1 MSYIDPNDFCG
12 SDIEKINA
20 AVLAAKNE
28 DGIVRI
34 GRRKADDGRNFWLID
49 SAILL
54 PENTTLIVSNTKIK
68 LSDSC
73 RDNFIRSANCIVGN
87 PDVPDMENIHIIG
100 EGNAVFEGADHPR
113 ATGDG
118 GKTLTIGKLNPY
130 PPTVNWSCRPTYG
143 TDAGKA
149 GECQKG
155 DWRNIGILLVKVK
168 NFSIR
173 NITVRNAHCWGI
185 SLEYCRNGLV
195 RDIQFEEKEY
205 VMIDGYL
212 ERGLN
217 RDGLDLRRGCR
228 DISIENITGFSG
240 DDLIALTAIAPLD
253 RNREPGMYGRTEFYG
268 APEDVRED
276 DVFNI
281 SINNVRGHSSG
292 GYFVVRFLNQ
302 RGVKMYNI
310 QLANVLDT
318 APDEL
323 SGFAAVKIGDAAYG
337 GASAPGETYNF
348 RISGIQTHGKK
359 AIIIGAPLQDSMI
372 SDILFYKKSG
382 IHALFGYHGCT
393 PRVLNRVT
401 LNNLI
406 TIDRTKDGKI

>member
-1 MSYIDPNDFCG
+1 MNYTDPNNFSG

-20 AVLAAKNE
+20 AVLAAKDE

-34 GRRKADDGRNFWLID
+34 GRRKSNDGRNFWLID

-54 PENTTLIVSNTKIK
+54 PENTTLIISNTKIK
-68 LSDSC
+68 LSDIS
-73 RDNFIRSANCIVGN
+73 RDNFVRSANCIVGN
-87 PDVPDMENIHIIG
+87 KDVPDLENIHIIG
-100 EGNAVFEGADHPR
+100 EGNAIFEGADHPR

-118 GKTLTIGKLNPY
+118 GKTLTIGRLNPY

-143 TDAGKA
+143 TDAGKE

-168 NFSIR
+168 DFSIR

-240 DDLIALTAIAPLD
+240 DDLIALTAIAPVD

-310 QLANVLDT
+310 QLTNILDT
-318 APDEL
+318 APEEL
-323 SGFAAVKIGDAAYG
+323 SGFAAVKIGDPAYG
-337 GASAPGETYNF
+337 GAAAPGETFNF
-348 RISGIQTHGKK
+348 RISGIQTH
-359 AIIIGAPLQDSMI
+359 ACRAVLFGAPLQDSMI
-372 SDILFYKKSG
+372 SDILYYQKKRSRS
-382 IHALFGYHGCT
+382 IFGYHGCSI
-393 PRVLNRVT
+393 RSLNRVT
-401 LNNLI
+401 FNNI
-406 TIDRTKDGKI
+406 VSVDRTKM